1 MFLFALF
8 GLVFLLGGQKTGGL
22 TLHAVLHVL
31 GKKSPHDLCRHLAHV
46 QLLGEPEEVGRRRTL
61 EQKRGAANRLK
72 VGGAGSSLVED
83 GCVGI
88 AVLLNDRY
96 NQHDEFG
103 PEVQVLDTRA
113 LFLQWNLL
121 LVLGGVGSRG
131 QKSGQAPPPDLTHP
145 EVVRLTVSAGWYC
158 RL

>member
-1 MFLFALF
+1 M
-8 GLVFLLGGQKTGGL
+8 
-22 TLHAVLHVL
+22 
-31 GKKSPHDLCRHLAHV
+31 
-46 QLLGEPEEVGRRRTL
+46 
-61 EQKRGAANRLK
+61 
-72 VGGAGSSLVED
+72 GGAGSSLVED

-103 PEVQVLDTRA
+103 PEVQVLDTRT

-131 QKSGQAPPPDLTHP
+131 QKSGQAPPPPLTHT